1 MKETALIA
9 KIKATYEQLREDEF
23 YNMYNDREL
32 LDHVTAILTATHI
45 SGRLASIDNSLGYIQ

>member
-45 SGRLASIDNSLGYIQ
+45 SGRLANLDDSLSDLQ

>member
-9 KIKATYEQLREDEF
+9 KVKATYEQLREDEF

-45 SGRLASIDNSLGYIQ
+45 SGRLASIDNSLGYIR

>member
-23 YNMYNDREL
+23 YDMYNDREL

-45 SGRLASIDNSLGYIQ
+45 SGRLTSLDDSLSYLQ

>member
-45 SGRLASIDNSLGYIQ
+45 SGRLASIDNSLGYIR

>member
-9 KIKATYEQLREDEF
+9 KIKATYEQLRVDEF

-45 SGRLASIDNSLGYIQ
+45 SGRLASIDNSLGYIR

>member
-1 MKETALIA
+1 MKETALIT
-9 KIKATYEQLREDEF
+9 KIKATYEQLRKDEF

-45 SGRLASIDNSLGYIQ
+45 SGRLNSLDNSLSYLQ

>member
-9 KIKATYEQLREDEF
+9 KIKAAYEQLREDKF

-45 SGRLASIDNSLGYIQ
+45 SGRLSSLDNSLSYLQ

>member
-9 KIKATYEQLREDEF
+9 KIKATYEQLRKDEF

-45 SGRLASIDNSLGYIQ
+45 SGQLNSLDNSLSYLQ

>member
-9 KIKATYEQLREDEF
+9 KIKATYEQLRKDEF
-23 YNMYNDREL
+23 YNMYNEREL

-45 SGRLASIDNSLGYIQ
+45 SERLNSLDNSLSYLQ